1 MFDYLNKLNLKL
13 QGQQTHF
20 LQFKDVLSGFLSK
33 VQNWHRKVTEG
44 NIAMFTN
51 LSQLLNPEET
61 LFADL
66 QVDIAA
72 HLKSLED
79 EFKNYFPDLDCG
91 EEAFVR
97 NPFTPGLDITVIAD
111 DIQDELLEL
120 RHDSSARDTFLE
132 KSLAQFWCSL
142 QESYPQVSKTALRVI
157 VPFAS
162 TYLCESGFSTLVQL
176 KTKARN
182 KLDVA
187 DDMRLALSKTSPRIS
202 RLVAELQAQPSH

>member
-1 MFDYLNKLNLKL
+1 MAWGRAKP
-13 QGQQTHF
+13 Q
-20 LQFKDVLSGFLSK
+20 
-33 VQNWHRKVTEG
+33 
-44 NIAMFTN
+44 
-51 LSQLLNPEET
+51 
-61 LFADL
+61 
-66 QVDIAA
+66 
-72 HLKSLED
+72 SLE
-79 EFKNYFPDLDCG
+79 PAWVMCR
-91 EEAFVR
+91 EEAFMR
-97 NPFTPGLDITVIAD
+97 NPVTPGLDITVTAD